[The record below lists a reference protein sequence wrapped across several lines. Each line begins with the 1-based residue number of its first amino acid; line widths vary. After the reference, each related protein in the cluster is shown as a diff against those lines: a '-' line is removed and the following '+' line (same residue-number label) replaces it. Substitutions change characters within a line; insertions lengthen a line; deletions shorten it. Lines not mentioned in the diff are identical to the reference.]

1 MQLASVLGKAGLL
14 QPVAKLL
21 NGVDKLIRLFALLEG
36 GRIHKV
42 TIQSSNFACQGLHQ
56 HANGHSRWEGMG
68 VDDEIWPAGHA
79 NTMS

>member
-1 MQLASVLGKAGLL
+1 MKLASVLGKASLL

-21 NGVDKLIRLFALLEG
+21 NGTHKLIRLLTLLEG
-36 GRIHKV
+36 GCIYKV
-42 TIQSSNFACQGLHQ
+42 TIQSANFACQGLHQ

-68 VDDEIWPAGHA
+68 VNDEIWPAEHA